1 MAGIDADVAF
11 NGETYSFASTGG
23 VATPSMAIR
32 DDGLGARRFSE
43 NHETFTSDGTRVSR
57 GTFLQGFS
65 SDEHTSEL
73 QSLMRNSYA
82 VFCLKKTS
90 GHSTHFPDHSTLCTR
105 LNAGCPA
112 RMHALRALRTAAA
125 HIEHTGK

>member
-43 NHETFTSDGTRVSR
+43 NLETFTSDGTRVSR
-57 GTFLQGFS
+57 GTFLQGFLAGAGASHAGNSNDIRVAS
-65 SDEHTSEL
+65 SN
-73 QSLMRNSYA
+73 MIP
-82 VFCLKKTS
+82 V
-90 GHSTHFPDHSTLCTR
+90 
-105 LNAGCPA
+105 
-112 RMHALRALRTAAA
+112 TAACA
-125 HIEHTGK
+125 APADTGDPDDGGT